1 MKSFFLRWSA
11 IIFLMSIAAQ
21 PARAGTGG
29 VKSSAPSG
37 ASAEQYVPNVVVLK
51 FKNSANLGEQATR
64 TNSATLNALLQR
76 HNIYQLT
83 QVLPERSM
91 RQPDFSGVRMQDIYY
106 ASFSGKESPASVA
119 AALRQ
124 DAQLEYA
131 EPKYVHYIDAT
142 PNDPQFNQQAFFN
155 TIQAAQAWDLVKGEQ
170 AGVVLAIVD
179 GGTDRDHPD
188 LIGNLW
194 VNNDE
199 TPGNGLDDDN
209 NGFIDDVNG
218 WNFANNSND
227 PTGLSNTPSNANH
240 GTHTAG
246 IACAVTNN
254 NTGVAGMSWNSK
266 LMGICVSSRTADN
279 SLEFGIDGIL
289 YAANN
294 GAKVISLSW
303 GRLGGSSAFE
313 QDVINYATGL
323 GALIVAAAGNNN
335 TSAQHFPSA
344 YRNVL
349 AVANTTNSDTRNSS
363 SNYGTWV
370 DVSAPGTNIQSTFNN
385 GGYAAISGTSMS
397 CPLVAGLVALVRTKN
412 PALSGIQAGEQVRLT
427 ADNID
432 AQNPAYVGRLG
443 KGRINALRAVT
454 ESVPAIRLSSFTFTE
469 TDGDGV
475 IEPGETVNVSTKM
488 INYLAAA
495 SNVSLT
501 LSESSNFVTVT
512 TANATI
518 ANIGTL
524 QEVTPSAFRCTIAA
538 NAPSGHPVEFTLQ
551 ISAPGYTDVDRF
563 TFTILPTFG
572 TVQIN
577 NIQTT
582 VTNIGRIG
590 FANPDNST
598 DGVGF
603 RYKNGGALLFEGA
616 IIAGTSVS
624 QLSNAA
630 RGIVSGGNLQYDQD
644 FTIASGGDL
653 RVLTPG
659 ALTEQES
666 LGSFEDK
673 ASNAPMNL
681 RILQETFAKSAA
693 PNDDFI
699 LMRYTI
705 ENQGTAVLNN
715 FHFGFLFD
723 WDLGTSTANFTEYD
737 AARTLGYA
745 YDSGTNSVK
754 TYVGMTLINGGG
766 AHYRAIYNDQNHS
779 SNPPWGIYDGYTD
792 AEKWESLSG
801 GVTITKAGA
810 GDISF
815 TLASGPHAI
824 AAKGKL
830 ELVFAILAGDN
841 LQDLQLNADNVKK
854 LWNDLFNTAVTTPP
868 VSGLPREFALAQNYP
883 NPFARAAGLRTSLSF
898 QLPQAEFVELEIFD
912 ALGRKLR
919 TVLAAKRPAGVYS
932 VAWDGR
938 DDAGKAVNGGVY
950 FYRMRAGNFIQT
962 RKLVLF

>member
-1 MKSFFLRWSA
+1 MKSFSQRWSA
-11 IIFLMSIAAQ
+11 LGLSILIFTCSEQ
-21 PARAGTGG
+21 AGAHDGKSAG
-29 VKSSAPSG
+29 VMHPG
-37 ASAEQYVPNVVVLK
+37 QEQYVPNVVVLK
-51 FKNSANLGEQATR
+51 FKTAAHLGAQATR
-64 TNSATLNALLQR
+64 TSFASLDALMLQ
-76 HNIYQLT
+76 HNIQQLV
-83 QVLPERSM
+83 QVLPERSQ
-91 RQPDFSGVRMQDIYY
+91 RLPSLSQVRMQDIYY
-106 ASFSGKESPASVA
+106 AYFSGNASPAAVA
-119 AALRQ
+119 AALQ
-124 DAQLEYA
+124 EDPQLEYA
-131 EPKYVHYIDAT
+131 EPKYIHYIDAT

-155 TIQAAQAWDLVKGEQ
+155 NVQAAQAWDIVKGEQ
-170 AGVVLAIVD
+170 GSVVLAIVD

-199 TPGNGLDDDN
+199 TPGNGIDDDN
-209 NGFIDDVNG
+209 NGFVDDVNG

-227 PTGLSNTPSNANH
+227 PTGLSGMPSNASH

-254 NTGVAGMSWNSK
+254 NTGVAGMSWNAK
-266 LMGICVSSRTADN
+266 LMGICISSRTTDN
-279 SLEFGIDGIL
+279 LLEFGVDGIL

-313 QDVINYATGL
+313 QDVIDYATGL
-323 GALIVAAAGNNN
+323 GALVVAAAGNNN

-349 AVANTTNSDTRNSS
+349 AVANTTSSDTKNSS

-370 DVSAPGTNIQSTFNN
+370 DVSAPGTSIQSTLNN
-385 GGYAAISGTSMS
+385 GGYGAISGTSMS
-397 CPLVAGLVALVRTKN
+397 CPLVAGLAALVRTKN

-432 AQNPAYVGRLG
+432 ALNPTYAGRLG

-454 ESVPAIRLSSFTFTE
+454 ESVPAIRLSSFSFTE

-488 INYLAAA
+488 INYLAAT

-501 LSESSNFVTVT
+501 LSESNNFVTIT

-518 ANIGTL
+518 ANLGTL

-538 NAPSGHPVEFTLQ
+538 NAPSGHPVEFTLN
-551 ISAPGYTDVDRF
+551 ITAPGYTDVDRF

-598 DGVGF
+598 DGVSF
-603 RYKNGGALLFEGA
+603 RYKNGGPLLFEGA
-616 IIAGTSVS
+616 IMIGTGVS
-624 QLSNAA
+624 QISNAA
-630 RGIVSGGNLQYDQD
+630 RGIVSGGNLRYDQD
-644 FTIASGGDL
+644 FTIANGGDL

-681 RILQETFAKSAA
+681 RILQETFAKTAA

-705 ENQGTAVLNN
+705 ENQGNAALNN

-723 WDLGTSTANFTEYD
+723 WDLGTAAANFTEYD
-737 AARTLGYA
+737 AARKLGYA
-745 YDSGTNSVK
+745 YDSGANSVK
-754 TYVGMTLINGGG
+754 TYVGMTLINGGDI
-766 AHYRAIYNDQNHS
+766 HYRAIYNDQNHS

-810 GDISF
+810 ADVSF

-841 LQDLQLNADNVKK
+841 LQDLQLNADNAKK
-854 LWNDLFNTAVTTPP
+854 LWNDLFNTAVATPP
-868 VSGLPREFALAQNYP
+868 VSGLPRAFALAQNYP
-883 NPFARAAGLRTSLSF
+883 NPFARAAGLHTSLSF
-898 QLPQAEFVELEIFD
+898 QLPQTEFVELEVFD

-919 TVLAAKRPAGVYS
+919 TLVAAKRPAGFFS

-938 DDAGKAVNGGVY
+938 DDAGRAVNGGVY
-950 FYRMRAGNFIQT
+950 FYRMRAGNFVQT